1 MMITIVDKFNVRN
14 KVYFQLK
21 MLSFIIDTENHIIS
35 ELQEKL
41 TSVRQ
46 GTLVKFND
54 FQILYVISSKNIQK
68 LEKIFDI
75 SSTQGLFQLQV
86 LALMV

>member
-1 MMITIVDKFNVRN
+1 
-14 KVYFQLK
+14 

-35 ELQEKL
+35 ELQENL

-54 FQILYVISSKNIQK
+54 FQILYVISSKNIQ
-68 LEKIFDI
+68 
-75 SSTQGLFQLQV
+75 QL
-86 LALMV
+86 